1 MTPHRQLIIIEHR
14 THDITQHIGQA
25 LRNTRTAMTDGYPTT
40 SPGSGSPGGGSIT
53 ALSRPPRGTLIEH
66 TDPAR
71 IAWDDLHDY
80 TQRIATHASWTL
92 ITSTQQ
98 TTPDPAPNPLARTVH
113 AYRIARILTHTDPTT
128 LNQADQWLTDTDHLH
143 HTVTRWAYT
152 THTPPRTNDLLA
164 TDLTEHWCRRHLTA
178 GQRVVRYRGDLCR
191 WCYTHHAEHGELP
204 TSTMLE
210 AHSNGNYRRV
220 AALINA
226 RKTELAAQRKATKRR
241 R

>member
-14 THDITQHIGQA
+14 TYDITQHIGQA

-53 ALSRPPRGTLIEH
+53 ALSRPPRGTLLEH

-80 TQRIATHASWTL
+80 TQRIATHASWAL

-152 THTPPRTNDLLA
+152 THTPARTNDLLA
-164 TDLTEHWCRRHLTA
+164 TDLTEQWCRRHLTL
-178 GQRVVRYRGDLCR
+178 GYREPRHRGDLCR
-191 WCYTHHAEHGELP
+191 WCYTHQAEQGQLP
-204 TSTMLE
+204 TDPMIE
-210 AHSNGNYRRV
+210 AHQAGNWRRL
-220 AALINA
+220 ANLIH
-226 RKTELAAQRKATKRR
+226 TATTTRPRPKRR
-241 R
+241 RK